1 MNHESLNQSL
11 NPIFHE
17 LMLSTTDIH
26 LSKPAKCSYEPIS
39 VHIVHDS
46 ATQLST
52 ILTHMS
58 LYYCKVFINTI
69 NKSII
74 LCPLVFSIYRPN
86 SAYLEQLVL
95 NISLSEYNHK
105 LLLTDFQLT
114 PVWEHHFINQSI
126 CHSSPLL
133 LNHFEA
139 ISIKHM
145 QHHTSNYSKDKSMIC
160 RDVI

>member
-17 LMLSTTDIH
+17 LMLSATDIH

-39 VHIVHDS
+39 IHTVHDF

-58 LYYCKVFINTI
+58 LYYCKVFITTT

-74 LCPLVFSIYRPN
+74 LCPLVFSICRQN

-105 LLLTDFQLT
+105 ILLTDFQLT
-114 PVWEHHFINQSI
+114 PMWEHHFINQSI
-126 CHSSPLL
+126 FHSSPLI
-133 LNHFEA
+133 LNHSEA

-145 QHHTSNYSKDKSMIC
+145 QHHTSNFLKDKFVIC
-160 RDVI
+160 RAIV